1 MSFNLP
7 STSSSSFLLLLLS
20 LLLHFRHC
28 CALRF
33 LLPSLLLLLLLLIKV
48 CRDSLACRAIR
59 QGRGPQPLLPIPNSP
74 FPFLFSFPK
83 LQFVLQFFI
92 DESSIPSVAYKVGF
106 LNLTSRVCQ
115 TVGYPVSNLD
125 KLLEA
130 RTRLWIPNSEVFR
143 FGQPLCLLL

>member
-1 MSFNLP
+1 MFYVIQLAVNVVVVVFVVVAIAAFTFS
-7 STSSSSFLLLLLS
+7 S
-20 LLLHFRHC
+20 LLC
-28 CALRF
+28 SALFIAFIVVVVVAAYKGLPRF
-33 LLPSLLLLLLLLIKV
+33 
-48 CRDSLACRAIR
+48 ACVSSHSTGAWASAPVTN
-59 QGRGPQPLLPIPNSP
+59 PQFPIPIP
-74 FPFLFSFPK
+74 ILFPQTGPK

-130 RTRLWIPNSEVFR
+130 RTRL
-143 FGQPLCLLL
+143 

>member
-7 STSSSSFLLLLLS
+7 STLSSSFLLLLLS

-33 LLPSLLLLLLLLIKV
+33 LFPSLLLLLLLLIKV

-59 QGRGPQPLLPIPNSP
+59 QGRGPQPVTNPQFPIPIP
-74 FPFLFSFPK
+74 ILFPQTGPK

-130 RTRLWIPNSEVFR
+130 RIRL
-143 FGQPLCLLL
+143 